1 MSNEYVM
8 HKFEGMDDKAEMK
21 ITNPILLYVFK
32 DNNLM
37 SKLEGWHGM
46 LFKASQNQLRSCHSQ
61 IKVQDTIG
69 TEEQRKD
76 ALDRLEYLM
85 DIAEF
90 KHKKML
96 HARIVGYY
104 SGDFYYKGDK

>member
-8 HKFEGMDDKAEMK
+8 HKFEGMDEKAEMR

-37 SKLEGWHGM
+37 SKLKGWNGM
-46 LFKASQNQLRSCHSQ
+46 LFKASKEQLQSCYNQ
-61 IKVQDTIG
+61 IKVNDFIG
-69 TEEQRKD
+69 GKSDQKD

-96 HARIVGYY
+96 HARIAGYY
-104 SGDFYYKGDK
+104 SGDFHYKGDK

>member
-46 LFKASQNQLRSCHSQ
+46 LFKASADDLQRCYNQ
-61 IKVQDTIG
+61 IKINDFIG
-69 TEEQRKD
+69 SLEDRQD
-76 ALDRLEYLM
+76 ALDRLKYLM

-90 KHKKML
+90 QHKKML
-96 HARIVGYY
+96 HARIAGYY